1 MYSHKTERTNT
12 RSSGVPSQG
21 FPPFF
26 CRTPRFY
33 PLLGAVDVCC
43 THSPTR
49 VQGLDGESCVGEA
62 YASS

>member
-49 VQGLDGESCVGEA
+49 VQGLDGE
-62 YASS
+62 